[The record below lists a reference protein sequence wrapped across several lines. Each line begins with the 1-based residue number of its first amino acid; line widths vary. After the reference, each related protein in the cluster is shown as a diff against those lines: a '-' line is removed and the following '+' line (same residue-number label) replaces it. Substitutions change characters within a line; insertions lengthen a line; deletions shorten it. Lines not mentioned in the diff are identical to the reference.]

1 MTDLFKKLRLMMA
14 VFLVLSLF
22 ISAGC
27 TSGSAAEQDAQKQET
42 KISTEDDT
50 TSTDTAS
57 ADTDSEDTSE
67 ATNTEEADT
76 TEESSSDGIYTGT
89 GYGKKGSITVEVTI
103 DNDLITDITV
113 ISHNEDKG
121 YYETAFSQV
130 SAEIISSQSLD
141 VATVSGATI
150 SSNGLIEAVEDALS
164 QADNN

>member
-1 MTDLFKKLRLMMA
+1 MTNLFKKLRLMMA

-27 TSGSAAEQDAQKQET
+27 TSGSATEQNTQKQET
-42 KISTEDDT
+42 EISTEDDT
-50 TSTDTAS
+50 SSTDTES
-57 ADTDSEDTSE
+57 TGTDSENTSVSTDTKES
-67 ATNTEEADT
+67 DT

-103 DNDLITDITV
+103 ENDLITDITV

-130 SAEIISSQSLD
+130 SAKIISSQSLD
-141 VATVSGATI
+141 VDTVSGATI

-164 QADNN
+164 QADDN